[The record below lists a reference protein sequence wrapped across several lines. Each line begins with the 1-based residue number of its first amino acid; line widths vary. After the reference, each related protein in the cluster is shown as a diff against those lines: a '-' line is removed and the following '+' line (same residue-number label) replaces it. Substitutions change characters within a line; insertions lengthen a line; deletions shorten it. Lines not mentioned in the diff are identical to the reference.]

1 LIQGTRFPMSDSDLQ
16 ARLRADM
23 QRAYRPAGTARQ
35 LVAIATYPDRSPLLA
50 RLSVPTHIV
59 HGREDPMIPLA
70 AGVALKARIPGA
82 TLDAVDGM
90 GHDLPPPLFARFALN
105 IDAVAGRA

>member
-1 LIQGTRFPMSDSDLQ
+1 MAEADSPNGARPRAASDFP
-16 ARLRADM
+16 
-23 QRAYRPAGTARQ
+23 Y
-35 LVAIATYPDRSPLLA
+35 RSPLLA
-50 RLSVPTHIV
+50 RLSVPTRIV

-90 GHDLPPPLFARFALN
+90 GHDLPRAVWPEITDRICAL
-105 IDAVAGRA
+105 IDRAG